1 VALVDRK
8 RASDDARVASQHKII
23 DQPFAEISAKKFSRA
38 RKDPKIQSVLAAAD
52 DHMAT
57 LRAEGRID

>member
-1 VALVDRK
+1 VAIVYRK
-8 RASDDARVASQHKII
+8 RISDETQAASQLKQ
-23 DQPFAEISAKKFSRA
+23 DQPFAEIDAKKLSRA
-38 RKDPKIQSVLAAAD
+38 RKDPKIQNLLTAAD